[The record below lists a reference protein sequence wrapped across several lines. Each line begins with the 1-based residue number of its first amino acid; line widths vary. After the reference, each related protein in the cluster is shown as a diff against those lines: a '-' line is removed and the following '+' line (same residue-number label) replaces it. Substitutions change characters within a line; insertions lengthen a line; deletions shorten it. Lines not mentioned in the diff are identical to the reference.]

1 MNLYS
6 RRDAHGVLDLPS
18 QLFGFDEYS
27 LVARSKN
34 CIRKLLDQLPMSDQ
48 AGLNLIDE
56 YYFSRYALDQ
66 HRHSATV
73 NCRLPWSIHF
83 DVPSEPRGY
92 RSQTQA
98 HLVVLAFHVLWWW
111 RIQSPSDAKD
121 ISALSRDKKGAKEK
135 PAKPGDDDR
144 DR

>member
-1 MNLYS
+1 LPVNLYS
-6 RRDAHGVLDLPS
+6 RRDAHGVLDLPC

-73 NCRLPWSIHF
+73 NCRLPWSIDSMFH
-83 DVPSEPRGY
+83 PNQGGI
-92 RSQTQA
+92 
-98 HLVVLAFHVLWWW
+98 VLKLRH
-111 RIQSPSDAKD
+111 
-121 ISALSRDKKGAKEK
+121 IS
-135 PAKPGDDDR
+135 
-144 DR
+144 